1 MSDEECDVKW
11 NRRGFPT
18 RRLRILQKREVA
30 NSLFPEIQQVIPTRV
45 QPEFQEVGNLEEL
58 VHH

>member
-18 RRLRILQKREVA
+18 RRLRILQKREAASILCPKV
-30 NSLFPEIQQVIPTRV
+30 QQVIPTRV

>member
-18 RRLRILQKREVA
+18 RRLRILQKREAA
-30 NSLFPEIQQVIPTRV
+30 NILFPEAQQVIPTRV
-45 QPEFQEVGNLEEL
+45 QSECQVAGNLEEW
-58 VHH
+58 VYH